1 METIIVGGG
10 VDVDVLEE
18 DGTIAMIDKM
28 NSVSNVDD
36 ILENLDWQVILWSL
50 VAILE
55 VVVRLTPSEKDNSI
69 LNKVVWVLGKL
80 VPNKKKDGKTF

>member
-1 METIIVGGG
+1 M
-10 VDVDVLEE
+10 
-18 DGTIAMIDKM
+18 
-28 NSVSNVDD
+28 D
-36 ILENLDWQVILWSL
+36 ILTGYLIKLITNKIIMDILQNLDWQVVLWSL